1 MDIRAILLDF
11 DGTAL
16 QKDQTYISFRNKHAL
31 DAAMKK
37 GIEVIPSTGRN
48 EDMFPPQIA
57 ADERV
62 RYWVTSNGARV
73 VDRKTGEIIYQS
85 LFTPEES
92 AEILRIFEG
101 QGIYSEIAAAG
112 KIYMEKA
119 VCAHLENYPVPP
131 HHVWF
136 LELGRQIELD
146 CMSEYFLEHRIGI
159 EKVNIYGVPEEKQQ
173 PILDAL
179 EKTGVVDVFE
189 GAGVDIQFFPK
200 RLNRVEAL
208 ETLFGRLGIGYEN
221 VMALGDSTLDA
232 PAIEKSGIGV
242 AMGNASDRVK
252 QLADY
257 VTASSDQDGVA
268 QAIEKFLL

>member
-1 MDIRAILLDF
+1 
-11 DGTAL
+11 
-16 QKDQTYISFRNKHAL
+16 
-31 DAAMKK
+31 
-37 GIEVIPSTGRN
+37 
-48 EDMFPPQIA
+48 
-57 ADERV
+57 
-62 RYWVTSNGARV
+62 
-73 VDRKTGEIIYQS
+73 
-85 LFTPEES
+85 
-92 AEILRIFEG
+92 
-101 QGIYSEIAAAG
+101 
-112 KIYMEKA
+112 MEKA

-146 CMSEYFLEHRIGI
+146 CISKYFLEHRIGI